1 VDRPPRALAANRS
14 YTVGTQEDIEAFLV
28 AFDYMKEA
36 TMRSSVQLNYYCS
49 LALLSSSLALVIGVI
64 ALPLW
69 R

>member
-1 VDRPPRALAANRS
+1 MSKRS
-14 YTVGTQEDIEAFLV
+14 SCAFN
-28 AFDYMKEA
+28 YMKEA